1 MSPKYTLIPPTGR
14 ERTVPMYEYR
24 VISRKYRTL
33 IGGRFD
39 HTDLEA
45 LLNEMGMDGWS
56 LDRILDPETTRLLE
70 DEREVHL
77 FVFRRR
83 RAD

>member
-1 MSPKYTLIPPTGR
+1 
-14 ERTVPMYEYR
+14 MYEYR
-24 VISRKYRTL
+24 VVSRKYRTL

-45 LLNEMGMDGWS
+45 LLNELAADDWM
-56 LDRILDPETTRLLE
+56 LDRIIDPDTTRLLE

-83 RAD
+83 REG